1 MGFSWKAA
9 WNYKCPRCRQGD
21 IFTKPLELKDPLS
34 MPERCRYCGQK
45 TEPEIGFYYGA
56 MMVSYALSVWLFLAI
71 VLFLVFYFKW
81 EVESAMVVVI
91 VFAVL
96 TYLRLLRFS
105 RSLWLHLMEKHK
117 PEVEERVRRELAE
130 NVTKAKEWK
139 PNVSKK

>member
-1 MGFSWKAA
+1 
-9 WNYKCPRCRQGD
+9 
-21 IFTKPLELKDPLS
+21 

-117 PEVEERVRRELAE
+117 PEVEERVKLEIAE
-130 NVTKAKEWK
+130 NDTKSQEWK
-139 PNVSKK
+139 PNISKKK